1 MERRWLGVISLPG
14 GVFEVGDSF
23 HNIELFTTFVLFF
36 LINLNVREYP
46 KRRLRHISIHDK
58 EKLSRLHKK
67 RMRHPVTHPY
77 VYLDLLIYGA

>member
-36 LINLNVREYP
+36 LINLNVWEYP
-46 KRRLRHISIHDK
+46 KRRLRHISIHG
-58 EKLSRLHKK
+58 KK
-67 RMRHPVTHPY
+67 K
-77 VYLDLLIYGA
+77 IIKAS